1 MAKKIPGESGG
12 RRKVG
17 TDQGSPTAGTTGG
30 TRGRPQKGDIN
41 PNNLSSGAVP
51 RGQRSQ
57 SGREGRGRIAGYV
70 ADLITGRHRK
80 R

>member
-30 TRGRPQKGDIN
+30 TRSRPQKGDIN

-51 RGQRSQ
+51 RGQRGQ
-57 SGREGRGRIAGYV
+57 SETVRAEAGSPV
-70 ADLITGRHRK
+70 TSPT
-80 R
+80 